1 MAASGEPLLR
11 VREFSAA
18 GYRSLRTISCPV
30 SDLDVFV
37 GGNGVGKTNLYRAL
51 ELRGRC

>member
-18 GYRSLRTISCPV
+18 GYRSLRKISCPV